1 MKTYHIEVIGCK
13 VNQYEAQQISELLE
27 RLGLRAARRSET
39 ADLAVV
45 HSCAVTSRAISKS
58 RKAVSRFLRQRARTI
73 LVSGCAA
80 RWAGLEFTKLG
91 PTVKLVPEAQNIT
104 SVLYKITSK
113 QAAPNTFLA
122 NINQGSKAPG
132 RNEQCMMTSK
142 TAATAV
148 ASNPVIKPLSNHIQT
163 CWPKQVKDEFQDV
176 EHNRKGVLGPITG
189 FSGHQRAFVK
199 VQDGCDAFCS
209 YCLVP
214 YLRPTMSWRSPEKV
228 LQEIEKLVSNGYR
241 EVVLTGIHLG
251 AYGQRTTIRKGW
263 TDYSAEPLANLLRQV
278 AETEGLERVRLSSLE
293 PGELSSDE
301 LVAVMA
307 ENPIIAKHLHLPL
320 QSGSEEILKRMNR
333 KYTPAEYLATVEKA
347 RRDCGQ
353 MAISTDIIVG
363 FPGETDE
370 DFRATMA
377 VAEQVRFVRTHVFEF
392 SPRAPTAAA
401 EMSGQVPKKIRQ
413 QRSQEIRKLGSM
425 LAKQHQ
431 EDLIGRELRVLV
443 ENKRSPD
450 GLLSGLCEQYF
461 SVRFESERNLAG
473 HVVPVLLEEVDQIGA
488 RGRLLVA

>member
-27 RLGLRAARRSET
+27 RLGLRAARRAEA
-39 ADLAVV
+39 ADVAVV
-45 HSCAVTSRAISKS
+45 HSCAVTSRAIAKS
-58 RKAVSRFLRQRARTI
+58 RQAVSRFLRQRTLDV

-91 PTVKLVPEAQNIT
+91 PTVKLVHDAQNIT
-104 SVLYKITSK
+104 SVLYKIISK
-113 QAAPNTFLA
+113 QGAPATISA

-132 RNEQCMMTSK
+132 RNEQCMTTPK
-142 TAATAV
+142 IEATAV
-148 ASNPVIKPLSNHIQT
+148 ASNPDSKPLSNHIQT
-163 CWPKQVKDEFQDV
+163 CWTKQVKDEFQDV
-176 EHNRKGVLGPITG
+176 GLNKKAVLGPITW

-228 LQEIEKLVSNGYR
+228 LQEIGQLVRNGYR

-251 AYGQRTTIRKGW
+251 AYGQRTTVRKAWKDHSSKSLVG
-263 TDYSAEPLANLLRQV
+263 LLKQV
-278 AETEGLERVRLSSLE
+278 AGTEGLERVRLSSLE
-293 PGELSSDE
+293 PGEFSDE
-301 LVAVMA
+301 LLGVMA
-307 ENPIIAKHLHLPL
+307 ENPIIAKHLHLPV
-320 QSGSEEILKRMNR
+320 QSGSEKILRRMNR

-370 DFRATMA
+370 DFRATMV
-377 VAEQVRFVRTHVFEF
+377 VAEQVRFFRTHIFEF

-431 EDLIGRELRVLV
+431 EDLIGQELRVLV
-443 ENKRSPD
+443 EDKRNPD

-473 HVVPVLLEEVDQIGA
+473 QIVPVLLEEVDQIGA
-488 RGRLLVA
+488 RGRLLVS